1 MILSVILYFA
11 LIPATQ
17 SIFSG
22 LDDIAD
28 GWRYMSRRRRIRTVR
43 QIGFGLLLLA
53 VIFYI
58 AAVISGV
65 STGAISG
72 RG

>member
-28 GWRYMSRRRRIRTVR
+28 GWRYMSRRRRIRAVR